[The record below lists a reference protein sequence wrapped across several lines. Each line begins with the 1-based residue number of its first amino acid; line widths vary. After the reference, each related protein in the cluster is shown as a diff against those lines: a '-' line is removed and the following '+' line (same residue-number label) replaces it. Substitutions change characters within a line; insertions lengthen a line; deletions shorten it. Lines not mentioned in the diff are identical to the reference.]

1 MVCSH
6 PNEDLLRPKRTSP
19 ENTILSA
26 IAKSEFKRIEEGIEL
41 ISFNRGTVLFDQQ
54 ERIEYAYFPRKAM
67 ISLVSV
73 MNNGDMTEISI
84 VGKEGMVG
92 LPLVLSDSNAGYQAI
107 VQIPGDVYR
116 IEAEVLKQEFCRTQ
130 TLHDLLLRYTQAFIL
145 QISQTAVANAK
156 CDIESRL
163 AQWLLIVQDSIGSNY
178 LPLTQEFM
186 AEMLGT
192 RRSSVSVAA
201 NKLQKSGTIQY
212 SRGNI
217 TILSREKL
225 EQRACE
231 CYYQVHSAMSRLM
244 QPST

>member
-1 MVCSH
+1 MVCSQSD
-6 PNEDLLRPKRTSP
+6 EDLLRAKRKSP
-19 ENTILSA
+19 ENTILAA
-26 IAKSEFKRIEEGIEL
+26 IADPEFERIEQSIEL
-41 ISFNRGTVLFDQQ
+41 LSFDRGVVLFDQQ
-54 ERIEYAYFPRKAM
+54 EEISHAYFPRRAM

-73 MNNGDMTEISI
+73 LSNGDMTEISI
-84 VGKEGMVG
+84 VGREGMVG
-92 LPLVLSDSNAGYQAI
+92 LPLVLGDSTAGYQAI
-107 VQIPGDVYR
+107 VQIPGDIYR
-116 IEAEVLKQEFCRTQ
+116 IEAEVLQQEFCHTK
-130 TLHDLLLRYTQAFIL
+130 TLHDLILRYTQAFIM

-163 AQWLLIVQDSIGSNY
+163 AQWLLIVQDSIRSNH

-192 RRSSVSVAA
+192 RRSSVSIAA
-201 NKLQKSGTIQY
+201 NKLQKAEIIQY

-231 CYYQVHSAMSRLM
+231 CYYQVNSAMSRLM
-244 QPST
+244 QPHE